1 MNSDT
6 TGLNFKK
13 SYGNNRLIISVYLL
27 FIVFITLL
35 LVVTAEGNE
44 SQLSQSQLTP
54 GEIDKLI
61 ASKWNENGLKPSE
74 KTSDEEFLRRLYIDV
89 AGRIPNAE
97 EVKQFLESKNKNK
110 RSVKIDELL
119 TSEEYG
125 GYMADMWMQILFSY
139 DAKRRVQAPT
149 YNLVR
154 KEFAESFNVNVPY
167 SDFVSKLISAQG
179 FVTTNPYALYMGR
192 FETPE
197 DAAGNVMK
205 IFTGRQIQCA
215 QCHKHP
221 YEEITQEDFYGVA
234 SFFSRRQVLP
244 LLKKDQAQKITNT
257 ITRMEKQITKVR
269 DMEMENNMESS
280 TEMNDEMMYKE
291 EHKNVKKKQKDKSQN
306 KNKGEK
312 KRNIPPQ
319 WAIDS
324 LKQRMSASAF
334 KPDLLVWD
342 AVNGQMTYEVKGE
355 KRTVYPKFLGGASV
369 SGDAGIERRNLLAE
383 NITVTE
389 QKLLARAFVNR
400 FWKHFFGYGFINP
413 VDDMTANEKGSNPEL
428 LEALTDEFVRSNFDI
443 KAIFRLI
450 ANTEAYQ
457 LSSTPNSTNK
467 DDRMFFSRA
476 VLRPMDPV
484 QLSNSLLSSS
494 GYFNTG
500 NLKNKS
506 NEELEKIR
514 FRILQLFVYTFE
526 DDEMNEAEDFSG
538 TISQALLLMNS
549 DITEK
554 ISEKKPGNFI
564 SQITNKE
571 TDPKQRI
578 NLLYLNTLGRFPSDK
593 EMESALKTAGDKEDA
608 YEDLQWAM
616 LNSSEF
622 IFNH

>member
-1 MNSDT
+1 MT
-6 TGLNFKK
+6 TSKI
-13 SYGNNRLIISVYLL
+13 SNNNTKLVVSVYLL
-27 FIVFITLL
+27 FIAFITLL
-35 LVVTAEGNE
+35 LVLTAGAGETG
-44 SQLSQSQLTP
+44 LTSSN
-54 GEIDKLI
+54 IDKLI
-61 ASKWNENGLKPSE
+61 ASKWKENGLESSAR
-74 KTSDEEFLRRLYIDV
+74 TSDEEFLRRLYIDL

-97 EVKQFLESKNKNK
+97 EVKKFLESKNKNK
-110 RSVKIDELL
+110 RSLKIDELL
-119 TSEEYG
+119 ASEEYG
-125 GYMADMWMQILFSY
+125 GYMADMWMQILFSG
-139 DAKRRVQAPT
+139 DAKRKVQAPT

-154 KEFAESFNVNVPY
+154 NEFAENFNLNRPY
-167 SDFVSKLISAQG
+167 YDFASKLISAQG

-197 DAAGNVMK
+197 DAAGSVMK

-244 LLKKDQAQKITNT
+244 LLKRDQAQKITNA
-257 ITRMEKQITKVR
+257 ITKMEKQITKAR
-269 DMEMENNMESS
+269 DMEMENNIESS
-280 TEMNDEMMYKE
+280 TEMNDEMMNKE

-324 LKQRMSASAF
+324 LKQRMSDSAF

-342 AVNGQMTYEVKGE
+342 AVNGQMTYEVNGE
-355 KRTVYPKFLGGASV
+355 KKTVYPKFLGGASI
-369 SGDAGIERRNLLAE
+369 SGDAGIDRRNVLAE

-389 QKLLARAFVNR
+389 QRQLARAFVNR

-443 KAIFRLI
+443 KALFRLI
-450 ANTEAYQ
+450 VNTDTYQ
-457 LSSTPNSTNK
+457 LSSTPNNTNK
-467 DDRMFFSRA
+467 DDRMYFSRA
-476 VLRPMDPV
+476 VLRPMDAI
-484 QLSNSLLSSS
+484 QLSNSLISSS
-494 GYFNTG
+494 GYLTTG
-500 NLKNKS
+500 KMLNKTD
-506 NEELEKIR
+506 EELGKIR
-514 FRILQLFVYTFE
+514 FRILQLFVYTFQ

-538 TISQALLLMNS
+538 TITQALLLMNS

-554 ISEKKPGNFI
+554 ITEKKPGNYI
-564 SQITNKE
+564 SQIMNKE
-571 TDPKQRI
+571 TDPEQRI

-593 EMESALKTAGDKEDA
+593 EMETALKSAGDKEDA

-616 LNSSEF
+616 INSSEF